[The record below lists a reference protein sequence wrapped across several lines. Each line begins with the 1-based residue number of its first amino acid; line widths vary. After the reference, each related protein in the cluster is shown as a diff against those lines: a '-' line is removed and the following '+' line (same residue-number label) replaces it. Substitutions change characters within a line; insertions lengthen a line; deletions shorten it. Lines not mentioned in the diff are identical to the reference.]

1 MAPNGHAAAVT
12 SCLLLGA
19 ERTTEFD
26 RTSSEENMS
35 GIERRELMK
44 AAAVGGIALSTA
56 GAQSLAPNE
65 TRAQGATARPAWS
78 NRRLLDLLKIDH
90 PIIQAPMGGGHISPD
105 MPVAVCGAGGLG
117 SFPCSALTSAQ
128 VRDVVAKIRAQ
139 TTKPLNLNFFCHV
152 TQRDG
157 AVEAAWLK
165 RLAPYYTELGVNP
178 PEFPAGTRPPFG
190 AEMCDAVVELKPEV
204 VSFHFG
210 LPEKSLVDRLKA
222 AGSVIF
228 SSATTVTEARW
239 LEDHGVDAVIAQG
252 AEAGGHRGM
261 FLTSEAASQVGT
273 LALVPQVVDAVNVP
287 VIAAGGIGDGRGIV
301 AAFALGASAVQ
312 MGTAYLLCPEA
323 RISAYHRAALKS
335 ARDKLTAISNVITGR
350 PARVFVNRIVLEVGP
365 LATGVPSFPLG
376 QVALEPLRTKAESQS
391 SADFS
396 GLYAGQAAALG
407 RELPASELT
416 LKLAAEALQRLGALG
431 RAG

>member
-1 MAPNGHAAAVT
+1 MG
-12 SCLLLGA
+12 
-19 ERTTEFD
+19 
-26 RTSSEENMS
+26 
-35 GIERRELMK
+35 GIERRELMR
-44 AAAVGGIALSTA
+44 AAAVGGIALSIG
-56 GAQSLAPNE
+56 GAQSLLTSNE
-65 TRAQGATARPAWS
+65 ARAQGAPPRAAGWPD
-78 NRRLLDLLKIDH
+78 RRLLDLLKIDH
-90 PIIQAPMGGGHISPD
+90 PIIQAPMGFHISPD
-105 MPVAVCGAGGLG
+105 MPVAVCGSGGLG
-117 SFPCSALTSAQ
+117 SFPCSALTPAQ

-152 TQRDG
+152 TQRDA

-165 RLAPYYTELGVNP
+165 RLASYYTELGVNP

-190 AEMCDAVVELKPEV
+190 AEMCDVVVELRPQV

-210 LPEKSLVDRLKA
+210 LPERSLVDRLKT
-222 AGSVIF
+222 AGCVIF

-261 FLTSEAASQVGT
+261 FLTSEAESQLGT
-273 LALVPQVVDAVNVP
+273 LVLVPQVVDAVKVP
-287 VIAAGGIGDGRGIV
+287 VIAAGGIADGRGIA

-323 RISAYHRAALKS
+323 RISTHHRAALKS
-335 ARDKLTAISNVITGR
+335 AKDKVTAISNVITGR
-350 PARVFVNRIVLEVGP
+350 PARVFVNRIVREVGP

-376 QVALEPLRTKAESQS
+376 GAAIEPLRMKAESQG

-407 RELPASELT
+407 RDDLPSGELT

-431 RAG
+431 RAS

>member
-1 MAPNGHAAAVT
+1 MG
-12 SCLLLGA
+12 
-19 ERTTEFD
+19 
-26 RTSSEENMS
+26 

-44 AAAVGGIALSTA
+44 AAAVGGIALSIG
-56 GAQSLAPNE
+56 GAESLLAPNE
-65 TRAQGATARPAWS
+65 TRAQGAPARAAGWS

-105 MPVAVCGAGGLG
+105 MPVAVCGSGGLG

-152 TQRDG
+152 TQRDA

-165 RLAPYYTELGVNP
+165 RLASYYTELGVNP
-178 PEFPAGTRPPFG
+178 PEFPTGTRPPFG
-190 AEMCDAVVELKPEV
+190 PEMCDAVVELKPQV

-222 AGSVIF
+222 AGCMII
-228 SSATTVTEARW
+228 SSATTAMEARW

-252 AEAGGHRGM
+252 VEAGGHRGM
-261 FLTSEAASQVGT
+261 FLTTEPASQVGT

-287 VIAAGGIGDGRGIV
+287 VIAAGGIADGRGIV

-376 QVALEPLRTKAESQS
+376 GVALEPLRTKAESQG

-407 RELPASELT
+407 RELPAGELT